1 MKPLSLVQ
9 THKQRYILALGLVLL
24 LALMWWLNASRV
36 ESAKL
41 PNFSIINDIP
51 ELKTR
56 FFGFLELLAKTA
68 NQAVLDDRDWLLELK
83 AELDKDKQ
91 PGWIKQR
98 SLNYIADRYGL
109 DDKASAPSELV
120 EQLLLRADTIPISLI
135 LVQAAAESGWGRSR
149 FARQGNNLFGEWCY
163 TKGCGLVPKN
173 RPEGATH
180 EVKAFNRPYDSV
192 TSYLHTL
199 NTHPAYKRLRHK
211 RQALRNADR
220 AVTGFALAG
229 TLIFYS
235 ERRQAYVNEIKTML
249 RQYNQ
254 LMDK

>member
-1 MKPLSLVQ
+1 MKPLPLVQ
-9 THKQRYILALGLVLL
+9 AHKQRYALALGLAVL
-24 LALMWWLNASRV
+24 LALTWWLNASRV

-41 PNFSIINDIP
+41 PDFSIISDIL
-51 ELKTR
+51 ELKTL
-56 FFGFLELLAKTA
+56 FFEFLEPLAKAA
-68 NQAVLDDRDWLLELK
+68 NQAVLEDRDWLLELK
-83 AELDKDKQ
+83 AELDQDNQ

-98 SLNYIADRYGL
+98 SLDHIAVRYSL
-109 DDKASAPSELV
+109 DDKKLAPGELV
-120 EQLLLRADTIPISLI
+120 EQLLLRVDTIPVSLM

-163 TKGCGLVPKN
+163 TKGCGLVPTN
-173 RPEGATH
+173 RPAGDTH
-180 EVKAFNRPYDSV
+180 EVKAFDRPYDSV

-199 NTHPAYKRLRHK
+199 NTYPAYKSLRQK
-211 RQALRNADR
+211 RQALRSADR

>member
-1 MKPLSLVQ
+1 MKPLSLIQ
-9 THKQRYILALGLVLL
+9 AHKQRYTLALGLAVL
-24 LALMWWLNASRV
+24 LALVWWLNTSRV

-41 PNFSIINDIP
+41 PNFSIISDIP

-56 FFGFLELLAKTA
+56 FFEFLEPLAKAA
-68 NQAVLDDRDWLLELK
+68 NQDVLDDRDWLLELK
-83 AELDKDKQ
+83 SELDQDKQ
-91 PGWIKQR
+91 PGWIKQW
-98 SLNYIADRYGL
+98 SLNRIAARYGL
-109 DDKASAPSELV
+109 NNKELAPGELV
-120 EQLLLRADTIPISLI
+120 EQLLLRVDTIPISLI

-173 RPEGATH
+173 RSTGDTH
-180 EVKAFNRPYDSV
+180 EVKAFDRPYDSV

-199 NTHPAYKRLRHK
+199 NTHPAYKSLRQK
-211 RQALRNADR
+211 RKALRNADR

-235 ERRQAYVNEIKTML
+235 ERRQAYVNEIKIML

>member
-1 MKPLSLVQ
+1 MKPLSLVR
-9 THKQRYILALGLVLL
+9 THKQRYILALGLAVL
-24 LALMWWLNASRV
+24 LALMWWLNTSRV

-41 PNFSIINDIP
+41 PDFKIIRDIP

-56 FFGFLELLAKTA
+56 FFGFLEPLAKAA
-68 NQAVLDDRDWLLELK
+68 NQAVLDDRDWLLQLK
-83 AELDKDKQ
+83 AELDKGKQ

-98 SLNYIADRYGL
+98 SLNHIADRYGL
-109 DDKASAPSELV
+109 DDKESAPSELV
-120 EQLLLRADTIPISLI
+120 KQLLLRVDTIPISLI

-173 RPEGATH
+173 RPGGATH
-180 EVKAFNRPYDSV
+180 EVRAFNRPYDSV

-199 NTHPAYKRLRHK
+199 NTHPAYKMLRQK
-211 RQALRNADR
+211 RQALRKADR
-220 AVTGFALAG
+220 AVTGFALAD

>member
-1 MKPLSLVQ
+1 MKPLPLVQ
-9 THKQRYILALGLVLL
+9 AHKQRYVLALGLAVL
-24 LALMWWLNASRV
+24 LALTWWLNASRV

-41 PNFSIINDIP
+41 PDFSVISDIL
-51 ELKTR
+51 ELKTL
-56 FFGFLELLAKTA
+56 FFEFLEPLAKAA
-68 NQAVLDDRDWLLELK
+68 NQAVLEDRDWLLELK
-83 AELDKDKQ
+83 AELDQDNQ

-98 SLNYIADRYGL
+98 SLDHIAVRYSL
-109 DDKASAPSELV
+109 DDKKLAPGELV
-120 EQLLLRADTIPISLI
+120 EQLLLRVDTIPVSLM
-135 LVQAAAESGWGRSR
+135 LVQAATESGWGRSR

-163 TKGCGLVPKN
+163 TKGCGLVPTN
-173 RPEGATH
+173 RPAGDTH
-180 EVKAFNRPYDSV
+180 EVKAFDRPYDSV

-199 NTHPAYKRLRHK
+199 NTHPAYKSLRQK
-211 RQALRNADR
+211 RQALRSADR

>member
-1 MKPLSLVQ
+1 
-9 THKQRYILALGLVLL
+9 LAVL
-24 LALMWWLNASRV
+24 LALTWWLNASRV

-41 PNFSIINDIP
+41 PDFSIISDIL
-51 ELKTR
+51 ELKTL
-56 FFGFLELLAKTA
+56 FFEFLEPLAKAA
-68 NQAVLDDRDWLLELK
+68 NQAVLEDRDWLLELK
-83 AELDKDKQ
+83 AELDQDNQ

-98 SLNYIADRYGL
+98 SLDHIAVRYSL
-109 DDKASAPSELV
+109 DDKKLAPGELV
-120 EQLLLRADTIPISLI
+120 EQLLLRVDTIPVSLM

-163 TKGCGLVPKN
+163 TKGCGLVPTN
-173 RPEGATH
+173 RPAGDTH
-180 EVKAFNRPYDSV
+180 EVKAFDRPYDSV

-199 NTHPAYKRLRHK
+199 NTYPAYKSLRQK
-211 RQALRNADR
+211 RQALRSADR

>member
-56 FFGFLELLAKTA
+56 FFGFLEPLAKTA

-149 FARQGNNLFGEWCY
+149 FAR
-163 TKGCGLVPKN
+163 
-173 RPEGATH
+173 
-180 EVKAFNRPYDSV
+180 
-192 TSYLHTL
+192 
-199 NTHPAYKRLRHK
+199 
-211 RQALRNADR
+211 
-220 AVTGFALAG
+220 
-229 TLIFYS
+229 
-235 ERRQAYVNEIKTML
+235 
-249 RQYNQ
+249 
-254 LMDK
+254 

>member
-1 MKPLSLVQ
+1 MAV
-9 THKQRYILALGLVLL
+9 L
-24 LALMWWLNASRV
+24 LALTWWLNASRV

-41 PNFSIINDIP
+41 PDFSIISDIL
-51 ELKTR
+51 ELKTL
-56 FFGFLELLAKTA
+56 FFEFLEPLAKAA
-68 NQAVLDDRDWLLELK
+68 NQAVLEDRDWLLELK
-83 AELDKDKQ
+83 AELDQDNQ

-98 SLNYIADRYGL
+98 SLDHIAVRYSL
-109 DDKASAPSELV
+109 DDKKLAPGELV
-120 EQLLLRADTIPISLI
+120 EQLLLRVDTIPVSLM

-163 TKGCGLVPKN
+163 TKGCGLVPTN
-173 RPEGATH
+173 RPAGDTH
-180 EVKAFNRPYDSV
+180 EVKAFDRPYDSV

-199 NTHPAYKRLRHK
+199 NTHPAYKSLRQK
-211 RQALRNADR
+211 RQALRSADR